1 MTDSVLTEFLR
12 TVTSRGHRYRQ
23 RVEWYRDPT
32 TRRRRL
38 RIVENLGPERPVYR
52 RPIPPPVSV
61 PMLPVHF
68 GVLATRMM
76 TGSLTALQVLEVV
89 REMGVEP
96 PREALDAAGI
106 RFDLGEKARYI
117 DIWVRPAPLG
127 PGRASARRRRLSYPV
142 PSEGTDSSATGGP
155 FTP

>member
-1 MTDSVLTEFLR
+1 MTESVIMEFLR

-32 TRRRRL
+32 TRRHRL

-52 RPIPPPVSV
+52 RPVPPHVSV

-76 TGSLTALQVLEVV
+76 TGTLTAAQVVETV
-89 REMGVEP
+89 REMGEEISSE
-96 PREALDAAGI
+96 RLAAVGV
-106 RFDLGEKARYI
+106 RFDLGEKTLALLL
-117 DIWVRPAPLG
+117 WPAPPSSRLRRARSAPP
-127 PGRASARRRRLSYPV
+127 PGRSSVPTRRP
-142 PSEGTDSSATGGP
+142 PSRSTDRGD
-155 FTP
+155 

>member
-1 MTDSVLTEFLR
+1 MTDSVLMEFLR

-106 RFDLGEKARYI
+106 RFDLGEKTLELLLWTRAPGFPPDPARSAG
-117 DIWVRPAPLG
+117 R
-127 PGRASARRRRLSYPV
+127 PGRFKASARR
-142 PSEGTDSSATGGP
+142 PSSPSTASDD
-155 FTP
+155 

>member
-1 MTDSVLTEFLR
+1 MTDSVIMEFLR

-38 RIVENLGPERPVYR
+38 RIVENLGPELPVYR
-52 RPIPPPVSV
+52 RPILPPTSV

-76 TGSLTALQVLEVV
+76 TGSLTAHQVIETV

-106 RFDLGEKARYI
+106 RFDLGEKTLELLLWTR
-117 DIWVRPAPLG
+117 APSPR
-127 PGRASARRRRLSYPV
+127 PGRVRSAGRPGRSKASARR
-142 PSEGTDSSATGGP
+142 PSSPSTASDD
-155 FTP
+155 